1 MQHVARSTR
10 SGHSITTYAATRSYA
25 PNVIRS
31 RTFSRGTHASRP
43 RPLASQNGK
52 CALLYLGFVSALGGP
67 AALMGPPNPQEHG
80 KTDQGAETKKAGR
93 RACFPAFFYS
103 VVFELTCVRYSLH
116 WGLLF
121 AVSCCYNN
129 PCVMRLRSYHLRK
142 QFHTPLKKS
151 ARQSRFFLLLL
162 LRSFL
167 RLSAL

>member
-1 MQHVARSTR
+1 MQHIARSTR
-10 SGHSITTYAATRSYA
+10 SGHGTTSNAATRSYA

-31 RTFSRGTHASRP
+31 QTFSRGAHASRH
-43 RPLASQNGK
+43 RPLASQNRK

-67 AALMGPPNPQEHG
+67 AALMGPPSPQEHG

-103 VVFELTCVRYSLH
+103 VVFELTCVRYSHH

-129 PCVMRLRSYHLRK
+129 PCVKRSRLCRHHEQL
-142 QFHTPLKKS
+142 HTPLKKS
-151 ARQSRFFLLLL
+151 ALHS
-162 LRSFL
+162 
-167 RLSAL
+167 